1 MITGEKIRLRKIRSA
16 DATNNYTWQTDP
28 ELVRLDA
35 SPVLT
40 VTFPQ
45 YLSTYLSE
53 LRHPSANRHAFAI
66 ETRGGEHIGNCSY
79 YDIDEIKGEAEL
91 GIMIGNR
98 GYWDKGYGADTVN
111 TLLSYIFRKTNL
123 KRIYLKTL
131 DSNRRAQ
138 RCFEK
143 YGFTPYGH
151 LNRDGYNFVLMEIY
165 CKQWEERQLVEENQS
180 KWSDQTHRKRL

>member
-1 MITGEKIRLRKIRSA
+1 MITGKKVRLRKRKLV

-40 VTFPQ
+40 TTFSQ
-45 YLSTYLSE
+45 YLSVYLNE
-53 LRHPSANRHAFAI
+53 MRYPSANRHAFAI
-66 ETRGGEHIGNCSY
+66 ETLDSKHVGNCSY
-79 YDIDEIKGEAEL
+79 YDTNEMKGEAEL

-98 GYWDKGYGADTVN
+98 DCWDKGYGTDAVT
-111 TLLSYIFRKTNL
+111 TLLNYIFRKTNL
-123 KRIYLKTL
+123 KRVYLKTL

-143 YGFTPYGH
+143 CGFTPYGH
-151 LNRDGYNFVLMEIY
+151 LNRDGYNFVLMEIHH
-165 CKQWEERQLVEENQS
+165 KQGEKRQPVEGNQS
-180 KWSDQTHRKRL
+180 KRNDQIRPKRL